1 MPLKIKFP
9 SIAFALIAL
18 MLLFGFSCNQ
28 KQSQNGETKKSTYD
42 KVLETKTIRVGYISY
57 PPSFIK
63 NPNNGNLSG
72 IMHDVLV
79 EAGKSLELKIEFVE
93 EVGWGTMVEAV
104 QTGKVDMVCT
114 GLWPSSTRGKFADFT
129 NAIYYSPIR
138 AYVKAGNKKFDG
150 NIVQVNSE
158 SVKIAT
164 VDGEMTSIIAKFDF
178 PNAKTLALPQSS
190 DVSQVLLNVASG
202 KADITFVESVV
213 ANEYLANNPNSI
225 QAVANINPQ
234 RVYPNV
240 MMVPK
245 GDIKLQSML
254 NVAFEELAN
263 SGATGKIISQYEKY
277 PNSFLRIQ
285 LPYRVQ

>member
-1 MPLKIKFP
+1 MFLKIKSTLVGLLLVI
-9 SIAFALIAL
+9 SICIV
-18 MLLFGFSCNQ
+18 GFSCTQ
-28 KQSQNGETKKSTYD
+28 TETNATTKSAYD
-42 KVLETKTIRVGYISY
+42 RILETKTIRVGYITY

-63 NPNNGNLSG
+63 DPNTGNLTG

-79 EAGKSLELKIEFVE
+79 AAGKNLELKIEFTE

-129 NAIYYSPIR
+129 NSIYYSPIR

-150 NIVQVNSE
+150 NVDLANSE
-158 SVKIAT
+158 KFKIAT
-164 VDGEMTSIIAKFDF
+164 VDGEMTSIIAKFNF
-178 PNAKTLALPQSS
+178 PKAKTLALPQNS

-202 KADITFVESVV
+202 KADITFVESIV
-213 ANEYLANNPNSI
+213 ANQYLATNPGSI
-225 QAVANINPQ
+225 QPVANINPL

-245 GDIKLQSML
+245 GDVKFASML
-254 NVAFEELAN
+254 NVAFDELAN
-263 SGATGKIISQYEKY
+263 SGATNKIISQYEKY
-277 PNSFLRIQ
+277 PNSFLRNQ
-285 LPYRVQ
+285 LPYTVK

>member
-1 MPLKIKFP
+1 
-9 SIAFALIAL
+9 
-18 MLLFGFSCNQ
+18 
-28 KQSQNGETKKSTYD
+28 
-42 KVLETKTIRVGYISY
+42 
-57 PPSFIK
+57 
-63 NPNNGNLSG
+63 
-72 IMHDVLV
+72 MHDVLV
-79 EAGKSLELKIEFVE
+79 EAGKNLELKIEFTE

-129 NAIYYSPIR
+129 APIYYSPIR
-138 AYVKAGNKKFDG
+138 AYVKKGNKKFDG
-150 NIVQVNSE
+150 NIAIANSPDVN
-158 SVKIAT
+158 IAT

-178 PNAKTLALPQSS
+178 QKAKTLALPQNS

-213 ANEYLANNPNSI
+213 ANQYLANNPNSI
-225 QAVANINPQ
+225 QAVANVAPQ

-245 GDIKLQSML
+245 GDIKFESML

-263 SGATGKIISQYEKY
+263 SGTTDKIITKYEKY
-277 PNSFLRIQ
+277 PNSFLRKQ
-285 LPYRVQ
+285 LPYIVK

>member
-1 MPLKIKFP
+1 MPLKLKLP
-9 SIAFALIAL
+9 SFAFALLAS
-18 MLLFGFSCNQ
+18 MLFLGCSCNQ
-28 KQSQNGETKKSTYD
+28 TKNQNGETKKSTYD
-42 KVLETKTIRVGYISY
+42 KILETKTIRVGYISY

-63 NPNNGNLSG
+63 DPNTGNLSG

-150 NIVQVNSE
+150 NISLSNSE
-158 SVKIAT
+158 NIKIAT

-178 PNAKTLALPQSS
+178 PKAKTLALPQNS
-190 DVSQVLLNVASG
+190 DVSQVLLNVASS

-225 QAVANINPQ
+225 QPVANINPQ

-240 MMVPK
+240 MMIPK
-245 GDIKLQSML
+245 GDVKFQSIL

-263 SGATGKIISQYEKY
+263 SGATEKIITQYEKY
-277 PNSFLRIQ
+277 PNSFLRVQ
-285 LPYRVQ
+285 LPYRAQ